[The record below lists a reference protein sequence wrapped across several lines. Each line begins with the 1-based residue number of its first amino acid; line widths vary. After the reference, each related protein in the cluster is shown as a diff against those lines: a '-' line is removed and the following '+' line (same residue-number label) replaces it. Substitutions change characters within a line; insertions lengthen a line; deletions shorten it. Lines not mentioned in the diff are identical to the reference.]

1 MYYVRIDSLTDEQIQ
16 FCGFTCVFED
26 NSYKLYSDYRG
37 DEYIVPNNPP
47 RYLKVD
53 DLNDANCLRSAY
65 VIQVEPD
72 K

>member
-1 MYYVRIDSLTDEQIQ
+1 MYYVRIDSLTDSQIE
-16 FCGFTCVFED
+16 FCGFTCVYED
-26 NSYKLYSDYRG
+26 VDHKLYSDYYG
-37 DEYIVPNNPP
+37 DEYIVPNKSP

-65 VIQVEPD
+65 VIQVEPE